1 MSARFPARKLPD
13 SALELIATRFKAL
26 SEPVRLKLIIALE
39 EGEKNVSELV
49 EASGKSQATI
59 SRHLKQLEDA
69 GVLARRRDGTHIYY
83 SICDPGIFVLCEHV
97 CGSLYRQLQ
106 AREKIAVALKH

>member
-1 MSARFPARKLPD
+1 MPARFPARKLPD

-49 EASGKSQATI
+49 AASGKSQANI
-59 SRHLKQLEDA
+59 SRQLKQLEDA
-69 GVLARRRDGTHIYY
+69 GILSRRREGTHIFY
-83 SICDPGIFVLCEHV
+83 SISDPAIFVLCEQV
-97 CGSLYRQLQ
+97 CGSLHRQFQ
-106 AREKIAVALKH
+106 ATERITRALKR